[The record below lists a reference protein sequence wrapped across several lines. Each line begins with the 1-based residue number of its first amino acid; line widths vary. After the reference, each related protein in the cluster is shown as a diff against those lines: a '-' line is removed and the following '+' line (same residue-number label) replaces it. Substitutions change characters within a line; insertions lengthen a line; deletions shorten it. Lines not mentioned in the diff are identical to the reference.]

1 MVNKGLWPLCGPLEV
16 KFWQPS
22 LRTTSDSLKSV
33 ISADKSDIVIK
44 QKCTFLAR
52 GFCCLSVPRVFL
64 FQVCFKTRKV
74 GIQLTDMFVHL
85 FEQKIDFFQ
94 NKS

>member
-1 MVNKGLWPLCGPLEV
+1 MSDPLE
-16 KFWQPS
+16 
-22 LRTTSDSLKSV
+22 SV
-33 ISADKSDIVIK
+33 ISADIVLK
-44 QKCTFLAR
+44 QKHTFLAR

-64 FQVCFKTRKV
+64 FQVRFKTGKV